1 MILTLTSW
9 SRGGDHYSSCAWPVF
24 RARGSSLCR
33 RVLPWVPELADP
45 PPSVSVGF
53 YTNTF
58 QVDGPVPFCESAFKH
73 QLPCSWYQR
82 DFFFEWVGEYLSED
96 ERWLYSSSPSWGSS
110 GWTILLLMGSQSVLE
125 RGGCLVTRTILPN
138 TSGAVTNS

>member
-24 RARGSSLCR
+24 RARGSSLYR

-96 ERWLYSSSPSWGSS
+96 ERWLKSSSPYWGSS
-110 GWTILLLMGSQSVLE
+110 GGRSSSWWGRSRYSNVE
-125 RGGCLVTRTILPN
+125 GVSWHRTILPN